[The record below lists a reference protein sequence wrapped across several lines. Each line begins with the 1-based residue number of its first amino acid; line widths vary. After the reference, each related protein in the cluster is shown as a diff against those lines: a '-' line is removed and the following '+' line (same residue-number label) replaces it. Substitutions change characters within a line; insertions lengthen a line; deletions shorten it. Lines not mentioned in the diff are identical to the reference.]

1 MERQYDVILW
11 GATGFTGQLVAEYL
25 FSQYGIDG
33 ELKWAIAGRNREKLA
48 EVARQAAGNSADQIP
63 VIVADTTDADAIEQ
77 MVQQTQVVCTTVG
90 PYALYGTVL
99 VEACAKHGTHCC
111 DLTGEVQWMVKTIE
125 QFQSLAE
132 SSGAKIVH
140 TCGFDSIPSD
150 MGVFYLQQ
158 QMQAQHGTYASEVK
172 YRVGETS
179 GGVSGGTIASMMNMM
194 EEARVDPTITEILSD
209 PYSLNPPNMPRGEDG
224 QDQTGALYDLD
235 FMQWTGPFV
244 MAAINTRVVR
254 RSNALQNYV
263 YGQDFRYSEA
273 MLMGNGP
280 GGYIKASMLA
290 GMSMLMMLGTAFTP
304 TRNLLQKVV
313 PKPGEG
319 PSRQAIEKGYFKIE
333 LFGKDQS
340 DPANKIRV
348 AVNGKGD
355 PGYGATSKMLA
366 ECAVCLAKDDLPDQG
381 GILTPS
387 VAMGEQLLARLQE
400 NAGMTFSQLGS
411 DK

>member
-1 MERQYDVILW
+1 MAREFDVILW

-25 FSQYGIDG
+25 FQKYGVGG
-33 ELKWAIAGRNREKLA
+33 ELSWAIAGRNRDKLG
-48 EVARQAAGNSADQIP
+48 EVAKQAAGNQAEDIA
-63 VIVADTTDADAIEQ
+63 VIVADTTDAEAIDA
-77 MVQQTQVVCTTVG
+77 MVQRTAVVCTTVG

-125 QFQSLAE
+125 QFQTAAE
-132 SSGAKIVH
+132 ASGAKIVH

-150 MGVFYLQQ
+150 MGVYYLQQ
-158 QMQAQHGTYASEVK
+158 QMQKQFGQYAAEVK
-172 YRVGETS
+172 YRVGDTV

-194 EEARVDPTITEILSD
+194 EEARVDPGITEILKD

-224 QDQTGALYDLD
+224 QDQIGALYDLD

-244 MAAINTRVVR
+244 MAGINTRVVR
-254 RSNALQNYV
+254 RSNALMKYA

-280 GGYIKASMLA
+280 AGYMKAVALS
-290 GMSMLMMLGTAFTP
+290 GMSGIMMLGAAFSP
-304 TRNLLQKVV
+304 TRSLLKKVV

-319 PSRQAIEKGYFKIE
+319 PSRDAIENGYFKIE
-333 LFGKDQS
+333 LFGKDKAE
-340 DPANKIRV
+340 PANSIKV
-348 AVNGKGD
+348 QVNGVGD

-366 ECAVCLAKDDLPDQG
+366 ECAVCLAKDDLPDSG
-381 GILTPS
+381 GVLTPS
-387 VAMGEQLLARLQE
+387 VAMGDHLLARLQK
-400 NAGMTFSQLGS
+400 NAGMTFETA
-411 DK
+411 